1 MDFLDPKKKRAHHIR
16 LYIGY
21 VLMAIVLAIGSYMLL
36 MEAYGYDVS
45 RKTGGLIHNGMVFVD
60 AHPEEAQ
67 VYLNGER
74 ETTTRARLVLPE
86 GKYTVEMIRDG
97 YRAWKRTF
105 QLVGSKIERLDYAFL
120 FPSQL
125 DQEDVQ
131 LYTKTPTFATQ
142 SPDRRW
148 LVVLRPGSTDTFEV
162 TDLRDSNNATK
173 TITLPKA
180 ILAAAK
186 GAHSY
191 EVIEWSNDNRHF
203 IVRHAFTGGF
213 EFLMFDHEQPERSY
227 NINKRLSMKPAQ
239 VSMRGKKFDEL
250 HVLDKVGGT
259 LRFVD
264 VASGKRETVLSHVHT
279 YKSYGDNTLLYV
291 TDAGAGRGKV
301 EARVLYEKSVYRM
314 RSMTTAKSYLLDVSR
329 YKDGWY
335 FAVATGAEKQ
345 AFVYSDFLNDVT
357 ANNVRL
363 PGPIAALRLNTIPQ
377 HMSFSANTRFVSIQA
392 GSEFSVYDAE
402 HDRQYRYDT
411 KLKVDPTA
419 KAVWMDGHRFMMTS
433 EGNLH
438 VFDYDGINQQTLV
451 SSFMPQGFFDRD
463 YDNLYTIGKSPL
475 VTNRSSLARTSMR
488 IPADR

>member
-1 MDFLDPKKKRAHHIR
+1 MDFLDPKKKRAHQIR
-16 LYIGY
+16 LYVGY

-74 ETTTRARLVLPE
+74 ETATRSRLVLPE
-86 GKYTVEMIRDG
+86 GKYTVEMIREG
-97 YRAWKRTF
+97 YRTWGRTF
-105 QLVGSKIERLDYAFL
+105 QLIGSKIERLDYAFL
-120 FPSQL
+120 FPNQL

-131 LYTKTPTFATQ
+131 LYAKTPTFATQ

-148 LVVLRPGSTDTFEV
+148 LVVLRPGATDTFEV

-173 TITLPKA
+173 AVTLPKSVLTA
-180 ILAAAK
+180 SK
-186 GAHSY
+186 GARSF
-191 EVIEWSNDNRHF
+191 EVVEWSNDNRHF
-203 IVRHAFTGGF
+203 IVKHAFMGGF
-213 EFLMFDHEQPERSY
+213 EFVMIDHEQPDRSY
-227 NINKRLSMKPAQ
+227 NINKSLSMKPAQ

-259 LRFVD
+259 LQFVN
-264 VASGKRETVLSHVHT
+264 VASGRKETVLEQVHA
-279 YKSYGDNTLLYV
+279 YKSYSDNLLLYI
-291 TDAGAGRGKV
+291 TGADAGRGKV
-301 EARVLYEKSVYRM
+301 EARVLYEKKVYRM
-314 RSMTTAKSYLLDVSR
+314 RTMTAAKSYLVDVSR
-329 YKDGWY
+329 YKDRWY

-345 AFVYSDFLNDVT
+345 AFVYSDFFDDVT
-357 ANNVRL
+357 ADNERL
-363 PGPIAALRLNTIPQ
+363 PGPIAALRLNAVPQ
-377 HMSFSANTRFVSIQA
+377 HMGFSANTRFVSIQT

-411 KLKVDPTA
+411 KLKVDSA
-419 KAVWMDGHRFMMTS
+419 AEAVWMDGHRFMLTS

-451 SSFMPQGFFDRD
+451 SSSMPQGFFDRD

-488 IPADR
+488 TPADR